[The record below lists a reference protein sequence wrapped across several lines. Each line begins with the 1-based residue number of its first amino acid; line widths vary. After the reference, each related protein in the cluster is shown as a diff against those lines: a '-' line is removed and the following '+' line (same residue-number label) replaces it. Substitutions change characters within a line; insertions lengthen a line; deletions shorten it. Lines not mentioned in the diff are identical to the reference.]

1 MIKKKEEQL
10 RYYFEISVKMMD
22 ALEEGMEDKVP
33 TLLEEREVC
42 ITAIDKID
50 REAGVLLMNEQ
61 IEIQLKELAALEAKL
76 FQQLQQALRKLSNR
90 VRIEKNDQYLKS
102 QYEDLPT
109 VSKGVFYDKTK

>member
-10 RYYFEISVKMMD
+10 RHYFELSVRMMD
-22 ALEEGMEDKVP
+22 ALQEGMEDKVP
-33 TLLEEREVC
+33 ALLEEREVC

-76 FQQLQQALRKLSNR
+76 LHQLQESLKKLSNR
-90 VRIEKNDQYLKS
+90 VRLEQNDHYLKS
-102 QYEDLPT
+102 QYEERSII
-109 VSKGVFYDKTK
+109 SKGVFYDKTK